1 MLRQNLLLFRPT
13 SIGKILDNYRARQN
27 SKNQLMQTK
36 RRLQGYASKQA
47 QLKKQEDKE
56 TRLHEKQL
64 KAMQGKQ
71 DNSSFNNQ

>member
-1 MLRQNLLLFRPT
+1 
-13 SIGKILDNYRARQN
+13 
-27 SKNQLMQTK
+27 MQTK